1 MKKLD
6 VNRLK
11 KVLTG
16 VGRPS
21 VRLHPDRLLSKV
33 LVHNVHPAFPV
44 VVSLVYGGL
53 PLAIVL
59 CPAQD
64 GHGGGQD
71 HHVFLL
77 LPCRKTEKGGLCT
90 RKEFKNLRSHT
101 GNIWESKSL
110 S

>member
-6 VNRLK
+6 VNWLK

-33 LVHNVHPAFPV
+33 LVHDVHPAFPV
-44 VVSLVYGGL
+44 VVSLVDGGL

-77 LPCRKTEKGGLCT
+77 LPCRKRRFLYSKG
-90 RKEFKNLRSHT
+90 
-101 GNIWESKSL
+101 I
-110 S
+110 